1 MILRLIGLN
10 NLSTRD
16 VKSFSDLT
24 EQEILALAISS
35 EDDDARAYAGFAHS
49 LMETYPASAKVFVEM
64 AEEEHQHRRALTEL
78 YRKKFGD
85 FIPLIRRS
93 EVNGFVK
100 HKPAWT
106 IGKLNI
112 EEMRRRAEVIELENY
127 RFYKQAAEQ
136 SSDATVK
143 KLLNAL
149 AEAEKGHESLAG
161 RLGEK
166 HVTADAKLEEGE
178 AKRRLFLL
186 QVIQPGLVGLMDGSV
201 STLAPLF
208 AAAFA
213 TGNTWATFLVG
224 LAASAGAGISM
235 GLAEGL
241 SDDGKLTGRGHPLI
255 RGIAAG
261 VMTAVGGLGHTLPY
275 LIPDFRTATGL
286 AVVIVFIELWAISWI
301 RYKYM
306 DTPFLKAA
314 FQIAVGGFLV
324 FLTGILIGSA

>member
-1 MILRLIGLN
+1 M
-10 NLSTRD
+10 
-16 VKSFSDLT
+16 KSFSDLT
-24 EQEILALAISS
+24 EQELLALAISS

-49 LMETYPASAKVFVEM
+49 LRDTYPASAKVFFDM
-64 AEEEHQHRRALTEL
+64 AEEEHEHRRSLTEM
-78 YRKKFGD
+78 YQKKFGD

-93 EVNGFVK
+93 DVMGFVR

-106 IGKLNI
+106 IGKMNI

-127 RFYKQAAEQ
+127 RFYKQAAER
-136 SSDATVK
+136 SSDPAVR
-143 KLLNAL
+143 KLLLDL
-149 AEAEKGHESLAG
+149 AAAEQGHESLAG
-161 RLGEK
+161 KLGDE
-166 HVTADAKLEEGE
+166 HVTADAKIEESE

-186 QVIQPGLVGLMDGSV
+186 QVVQPGLVGLMDGSV

-213 TGNTWATFLVG
+213 TGDTWQTFLVG
-224 LAASAGAGISM
+224 TAASVGAGISM

-255 RGIAAG
+255 RGTAAG
-261 VMTAVGGLGHTLPY
+261 VMTAVGGLGHSLPY
-275 LIPDFRTATGL
+275 LIPDFQLATWI
-286 AVVIVFIELWAISWI
+286 AIVIVFCELWAISWI

>member
-1 MILRLIGLN
+1 L
-10 NLSTRD
+10 
-16 VKSFSDLT
+16 KSFSDLS
-24 EQEILALAISS
+24 EQEIIALAISS
-35 EDDDARAYAGFAHS
+35 EDEDARAYSGFAHS

-64 AEEEHQHRRALTEL
+64 AEEEHEHRRWLTEL
-78 YRKKFGD
+78 YQKKFGD
-85 FIPLIRRS
+85 FIPLIRRADIQ
-93 EVNGFVK
+93 GFVR

-106 IGKLNI
+106 IGKMNI
-112 EEMRRRAEVIELENY
+112 EAMRQRAEVIELENY
-127 RFYKQAAEQ
+127 RFYKQAAERAA
-136 SSDATVK
+136 DPAVK
-143 KLLNAL
+143 KLLNDL

-161 RLGEK
+161 KLGDK

-213 TGNTWATFLVG
+213 TGSTWETFLVG
-224 LAASAGAGISM
+224 LAASVGAGISM

-255 RGIAAG
+255 RGLAAG

-275 LIPDFRTATGL
+275 LIPDFWTATWI

>member
-1 MILRLIGLN
+1 MR
-10 NLSTRD
+10 T
-16 VKSFSDLT
+16 FSDLT

-35 EDDDARAYAGFAHS
+35 EDDDARAYAGFAHA

-64 AEEEHQHRRALTEL
+64 AEEEHEHRRALTDL
-78 YRKKFGD
+78 YRGKFGD

-93 EVNGFVK
+93 DINGFVK

-106 IGKLNI
+106 LSKLGI
-112 EEMRRRAEVIELENY
+112 DAMRQRAEVIELENY
-127 RFYKQAAEQ
+127 RFYTQAAER
-136 SSDATVK
+136 SADPKVK
-143 KLLNAL
+143 KLLLDLAL
-149 AEAEKGHESLAG
+149 AEKGHESLAG
-161 RLGEK
+161 KLGLE
-166 HVTADAKLEEGE
+166 HVTADAKIDETE
-178 AKRRLFLL
+178 AERRLFLL
-186 QVIQPGLVGLMDGSV
+186 QVVQPGLVGLMDGSV

-213 TGNTWATFLVG
+213 TGNTWETFLVG
-224 LAASAGAGISM
+224 SAASIGAGISM

-255 RGIAAG
+255 RGLAAG
-261 VMTAVGGLGHTLPY
+261 IMTAVGGMGHALPY
-275 LIPDFRTATGL
+275 LIPDFTFATSV

>member
-1 MILRLIGLN
+1 M
-10 NLSTRD
+10 
-16 VKSFSDLT
+16 KSFSDLN

-35 EDDDARAYAGFAHS
+35 EDDDARAYMGFANA
-49 LMETYPASAKVFVEM
+49 LMETYPASAKVFIEM
-64 AEEEHQHRRALTEL
+64 AEEEHDHRRALTEL
-78 YRKKFGD
+78 YRKKFGE

-93 EVNGFVK
+93 DINGFVR

-106 IGKLNI
+106 LSKLGI
-112 EEMRRRAEVIELENY
+112 DAMRQRAEVVELENY
-127 RFYKQAAEQ
+127 RFYTQAAERSTDPQ
-136 SSDATVK
+136 VK
-143 KLLNAL
+143 KLLETL
-149 AEAEKGHESLAG
+149 AMAEKGHESLAA
-161 RLGEK
+161 RLGAK
-166 HVTADAKLEEGE
+166 HVTEDAKEAEGE
-178 AKRRLFLL
+178 AERRLFLL
-186 QVIQPGLVGLMDGSV
+186 QVVQPGLVGLMDGSV

-213 TGNTWATFLVG
+213 TGNTWETFLVG
-224 LAASAGAGISM
+224 TAASLGAGISM

-255 RGIAAG
+255 RGLAAG
-261 VMTAVGGLGHTLPY
+261 IMTAVGGMGHALPY
-275 LIPDFRTATGL
+275 LIPDFTIATWV
-286 AVVIVFIELWAISWI
+286 AIVIVFCELWAISWI

>member
-1 MILRLIGLN
+1 M
-10 NLSTRD
+10 
-16 VKSFSDLT
+16 KSFSDLT

-49 LMETYPASAKVFVEM
+49 LMETYPATAKVYMEM

-78 YRKKFGD
+78 YQSKFGD
-85 FIPLIRRS
+85 FIPLIRRN
-93 EVNGFVK
+93 EVLGFVK

-112 EEMRRRAEVIELENY
+112 EAMRQRAEVIELENY
-127 RFYKQAAEQ
+127 RFYRQAAER
-136 SSDATVK
+136 SSDPKVK
-143 KLLNAL
+143 KLLETL

-161 RLGEK
+161 RLGDK
-166 HVTADAKLEEGE
+166 HLTADAKIEEGE

-213 TGNTWATFLVG
+213 TGSTWETFLVG
-224 LAASAGAGISM
+224 MAASAGAGISM

-255 RGIAAG
+255 RGTAAG

-275 LIPDFRTATGL
+275 LIPDFWLATWI
-286 AVVIVFIELWAISWI
+286 AIVIVFIELWAISWI

-314 FQIAVGGFLV
+314 FQIAVGGFLY
-324 FLTGILIGSA
+324 FSPAS